1 MKRFMLLL
9 ALLSSFSLRSNPKE
23 AEERIALMRNDMER
37 VYLNEAYKIN
47 YYKLDA
53 AFTLLMSTI
62 VTTVSAQSLYKIL
75 RSNSFRSHSSNAEK
89 SSTEKLANN
98 KQFRIL
104 VLYALGTFFGSASIV
119 RTLWNV
125 WNRIALDQNHSAE
138 RDKVSKA
145 VFLFEDW
152 KKLEELKPAPASKK
166 TEL

>member
-9 ALLSSFSLRSNPKE
+9 ALVSSFSLRSNPKE
-23 AEERIALMRNDMER
+23 AEDRITQMRNDMER

-62 VTTVSAQSLYKIL
+62 VTTLSAQSLYKIL
-75 RSNSFRSHSSNAEK
+75 RSNSFRSHASNAEK

-98 KQFRIL
+98 HQFRIL
-104 VLYALGTFFGSASIV
+104 VLYALGTCAGSVSIF
-119 RTLWNV
+119 RTIWNL
-125 WNRIALDQNHSAE
+125 WNRIALDQNHVAE

-152 KKLEELKPAPASKK
+152 KKTEASKPASKK